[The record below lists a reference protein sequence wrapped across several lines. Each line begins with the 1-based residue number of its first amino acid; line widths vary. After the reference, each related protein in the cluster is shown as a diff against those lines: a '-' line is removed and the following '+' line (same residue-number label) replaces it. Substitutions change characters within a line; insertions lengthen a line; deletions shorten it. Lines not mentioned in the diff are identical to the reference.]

1 MDEAQS
7 QPAAGESDGQANNET
22 DCNSQR
28 KYRPPRRM
36 DERAFGGKQSSG
48 SHDGTLEPSVMAM
61 RPDRIAS
68 GDRGLI
74 EALAIR
80 GLGK

>member
-1 MDEAQS
+1 VDEAQS

-28 KYRPPRRM
+28 KYRPPQRM
-36 DERAFGGKQSSG
+36 DQRAFGGKQSSG

-61 RPDRIAS
+61 RPDPNCQWRLWA
-68 GDRGLI
+68 DRGI
-74 EALAIR
+74 GHP
-80 GLGK
+80 GLGE